1 MVFCSFN
8 NRGLRNTGIII
19 LALMVMILSIRT
31 IEANTPSANYENVTV
46 WTRVNVTNAQPEVLS
61 IVIDENVNGLENI
74 TLRAGLTR
82 NVYANITVRDW
93 NGYQDINLTNATFY
107 AYTNTSGDPDDNN
120 AHYTD
125 ALCDFIS
132 GSGYLANYTCNFSVY
147 YYAINGTWT
156 VNVSVYDDSY
166 MEDPANFSDFKDWM
180 TNTTIIHPLYALN
193 VTDGIDYGEMQL
205 LAAGDI
211 SANITSNITNF
222 GNMPINVTVQGYG
235 VSIGDGLAMVCDQR
249 NISIDDERFSVD
261 ADDNFAAKIALDGNI
276 QTIGGLT
283 IQKQTDPVTQMIN
296 VTYWQLYIDPNDSP
310 FGVCNGSVIFSAI
323 AP

>member
-1 MVFCSFN
+1 
-8 NRGLRNTGIII
+8 
-19 LALMVMILSIRT
+19 
-31 IEANTPSANYENVTV
+31 
-46 WTRVNVTNAQPEVLS
+46 
-61 IVIDENVNGLENI
+61 
-74 TLRAGLTR
+74 
-82 NVYANITVRDW
+82 ANITVRDW

-107 AYTNTSGDPDDNN
+107 AYTNTSGDPDNNN

-166 MEDPANFSDFKDWM
+166 MEDPVNFSDFKDWM

-235 VSIGDGLAMVCDQR
+235 LSIGDGLAMVCDQR

-283 IQKQTDPVTQMIN
+283 IQKQTDPGTQMIN

-310 FGVCNGSVIFSAI
+310 FGVCNGSVIFSAV